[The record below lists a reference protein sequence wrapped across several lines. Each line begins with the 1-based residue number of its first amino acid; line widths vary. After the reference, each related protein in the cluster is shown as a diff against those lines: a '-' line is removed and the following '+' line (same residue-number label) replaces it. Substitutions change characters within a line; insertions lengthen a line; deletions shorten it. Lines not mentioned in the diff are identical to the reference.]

1 MQIFAAS
8 YLFPISSPPVAGGA
22 IAVAD
27 GHIVDV
33 GPLSRLKEEHRAPV
47 MEFPGCV
54 IMPGMVNAHTHLELT
69 HFPSWKIR
77 KGIDY
82 APRTYVDWVLQ
93 VIKIRRALSLQELE
107 LSVREGIRIAL
118 ESGTTA
124 VGEIL
129 TDRSL
134 LPLYEASQLS
144 GRLFFEAIGQ
154 EPGHC
159 ASQLARLKED
169 LGSFNSARF
178 QAGLSPHAPHT
189 LAPAFLQNIVRLARK
204 FALPVS
210 IHLAESA
217 EESAFMFDSSGG
229 ISEKLYPFVHWED
242 YLPAP
247 RHFTSAAY
255 LDELG
260 VLGAET
266 LAVHCVQIN
275 LADAEI
281 LKKRGVTAVVCPRS
295 NERLVVGKA
304 PLLLLKKL
312 GIPLALGT
320 DSLASNDSLSMFDEM
335 RFLLQQ
341 FPDVVDPTDA
351 LQMATMGGAAA
362 LGFGR
367 LLGSLE
373 PGKKAD
379 FLLLDPGT
387 GVTPAEL
394 PRRLIEG
401 GELVEVFI
409 DGTPLTAQRSLV

>member
-8 YLFPISSPPVAGGA
+8 YLLPISSPPVAGGA

-27 GHIVDV
+27 GQIVDV
-33 GPLSRLKEEHRAPV
+33 GPLSRLKAEHQAPV
-47 MEFPGCV
+47 REFPGCV
-54 IMPGMVNAHTHLELT
+54 IMPGLVNAHTHLELT

-93 VIKIRRALSLQELE
+93 VIKIRRALSLHELE

-118 ESGTTA
+118 ESGTTT

-129 TDRSL
+129 TDLSL

-159 ASQLARLKED
+159 ASQLVRLEEA
-169 LGSFNSARF
+169 LGKFDSARF

-189 LAPAFLQNIVRLARK
+189 LAPAFLQNVVRLARK

-217 EESAFMFDSSGG
+217 AESAFMFDSTGS

-247 RHFTSAAY
+247 RHLTSTAY

-260 VLGAET
+260 VLGTET

-341 FPDVVDPTDA
+341 FPDVVTPSDA
-351 LQMATMGGAAA
+351 LQMATMGGASA

-379 FLLLDPGT
+379 FLVLDPGI
-387 GVTPAEL
+387 GATPAEL
-394 PRRLIEG
+394 PQRVIEG
-401 GELVEVFI
+401 GEMVEVFI
-409 DGTPLTAQRSLV
+409 DGTPLTAQRPLM